1 LGAIISLATST
12 LYIDKYLC
20 TASEP
25 PNQCQRRAARFAH
38 QTDPTNLQVSSPPG
52 CKSFC
57 DIRGR
62 WKLTVTLQSLIK
74 ACSASTYVHFND
86 LKQGSDAARRI
97 TDKINEAQR
106 RAENEQ
112 TVKSLQARVED
123 WKGHHLENFGD
134 LLLDDI
140 FVVTKS
146 DIDREYHVFLFEKI
160 ILCCKEASPQ
170 PAKGAKGQTKNGSS
184 ILKKQGTLTPL
195 SLGGMK
201 TQKDTP
207 LLLKGRIFLGNVT
220 QAVPVPSRASP
231 SKRILFPSFFV
242 VMMLITLDQLLV
254 SLYTII
260 LPCGGKET
268 MTSSFSLYDAGERI
282 K

>member
-1 LGAIISLATST
+1 M
-12 LYIDKYLC
+12 
-20 TASEP
+20 E
-25 PNQCQRRAARFAH
+25 
-38 QTDPTNLQVSSPPG
+38 
-52 CKSFC
+52 
-57 DIRGR
+57 
-62 WKLTVTLQSLIK
+62 LTFTLQSLIK
-74 ACSASTYVHFND
+74 ACSASTYIHFND
-86 LKQGSDAARRI
+86 LKQGVDAARRI

-170 PAKGAKGQTKNGSS
+170 PAKGAKGQSKNGSS
-184 ILKKQGTLTPL
+184 ILKKQGTPPPL
-195 SLGGMK
+195 SLPGGMK

-220 QAVPVPSRASP
+220 QAVPVPARASP
-231 SKRILFPSFFV
+231 SKRIFVSSFFV
-242 VMMLITLDQLLV
+242 IMMLITLDQLSV

-260 LPCGGKET
+260 LPCGGKEM